1 MDFISGITAW
11 HMWLIVGAM
20 LIIAEIIGT
29 EFILLALGLAAVTTA
44 VITAF
49 SGIGLDWQIGAFAIA
64 ALVFVPASVMFYR
77 RRFKATGARTL
88 ISEGNY
94 RDTELSIVQYGERTG
109 VRIQGD
115 FYPAQSTEG
124 DPLQAG
130 ELVRVLEMRGVTA
143 IVERI

>member
-1 MDFISGITAW
+1 MDFFSGISAW
-11 HMWLIVGAM
+11 HMWLMLGAV

-29 EFILLALGLAAVTTA
+29 DFILLGLGLAAVSTA
-44 VITAF
+44 AITAAF
-49 SGIGLDWQIGAFAIA
+49 GIGTEWQIGVYAIA
-64 ALVFVPASVMFYR
+64 ALFFVPASVFFYR
-77 RRFKATGARTL
+77 RTFKATGARTL
-88 ISEGNY
+88 ISEGVF
-94 RDTELSIVQYGERTG
+94 RDMEQTIVQYGDRTG

-124 DPLQAG
+124 DPLRAG

>member
-1 MDFISGITAW
+1 MDFFSGISAW
-11 HMWLIVGAM
+11 HMWLIAGAV

-29 EFILLALGLAAVTTA
+29 EFILLALGLAALITALVTA
-44 VITAF
+44 VF
-49 SGIGLDWQIGAFAIA
+49 SIEMTGQVGTYAIA
-64 ALVFVPASVMFYR
+64 ALVLVPVTVLFYR
-77 RRFKATGARTL
+77 RKFKATGARTL
-88 ISEGNY
+88 VSEGFY
-94 RDTELSIVQYGERTG
+94 RDSELSIELYGERTG

>member
-1 MDFISGITAW
+1 MDFFSGISAW
-11 HMWLIVGAM
+11 HMWLMLGAL

-29 EFILLALGLAAVTTA
+29 DFILLGLGLAAGTTA
-44 VITAF
+44 AATAAF
-49 SGIGLDWQIGAFAIA
+49 GMALEGQIGTFAVA
-64 ALVFVPASVMFYR
+64 ALLYVPASVIFYR
-77 RRFKATGARTL
+77 RTFKATGARTL
-88 ISEGNY
+88 ISEGVY
-94 RDTELSIVQYGERTG
+94 QDMEQTIVLYGDRTG

-124 DPLQAG
+124 DPLHAG